1 MVTIRSTSP
10 LRQARRLTPDNT
22 EVRGRCEESQSGM
35 LNRMDADFPSI
46 DVRHGSRTAAKHFD
60 AFAAFARIRLF
71 PSERLLLKGDKPLNH
86 GCRALDLLIALL
98 VRPGEAMVTECR
110 GHTQFVSA
118 AASTRSAGIIA

>member
-35 LNRMDADFPSI
+35 LNRMDADFRSI
-46 DVRHGSRTAAKHFD
+46 DVRRGPRTAAKHF
-60 AFAAFARIRLF
+60 AAFTAFGRFRLY
-71 PSERLLLKGDKPLNH
+71 PSERLLLEGDKPVNL

-98 VRPGEAMVTECR
+98 ERPGEAMVAECR
-110 GHTQFVSA
+110 EHTQLVSA
-118 AASTRSAGIIA
+118 AA